1 MLRLLDTAPTIGLL
15 TMLLM
20 IATVPSVSGDT
31 GATGPI
37 AVSEE
42 AVDAVAA
49 RLRCVVCQN
58 LSVADSPSEMAHQMR
73 GIVRER
79 LASGETPEQVI
90 TYFVERY
97 GEWILLTPTARGF
110 NLLVWV
116 MPAVALGLGILVV
129 AVSLRR
135 WTRRRTPPPAD
146 PVDPE
151 MRQRIR
157 AEMDSN
163 Q

>member
-1 MLRLLDTAPTIGLL
+1 MVRRRAA
-15 TMLLM
+15 LLM
-20 IATVPSVSGDT
+20 IAVLLMMAAVPAVCRGGDV
-31 GATGPI
+31 AGPM
-37 AVSEE
+37 AVSEDT
-42 AVDAVAA
+42 VDAVAA

-73 GIVRER
+73 AIVRER

-90 TYFVERY
+90 AYFVERY

-116 MPAVALGLGILVV
+116 MPVVALGVGVLVV

-135 WTRRRTPPPAD
+135 WTRARTSPPVD
-146 PVDPE
+146 GVDPE
-151 MRQRIR
+151 MRRRIQT
-157 AEMDSN
+157 EMDSSR
-163 Q
+163 